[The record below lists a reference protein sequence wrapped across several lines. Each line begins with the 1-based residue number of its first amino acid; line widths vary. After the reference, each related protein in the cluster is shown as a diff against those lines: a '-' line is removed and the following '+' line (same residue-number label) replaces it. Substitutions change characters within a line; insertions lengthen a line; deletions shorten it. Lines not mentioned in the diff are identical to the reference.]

1 VLFQGDHCGFSVS
14 VPFRSKA
21 QCAGNGLSLGKHWNA
36 AAERHRNALRV
47 SLSAPTDCVVP
58 LGKGTTITCE
68 GRLAVN
74 TDKRTELAMIP
85 LKEH

>member
-1 VLFQGDHCGFSVS
+1 MLLQGNNYGFSVS

-21 QCAGNGLSLGKHWNA
+21 QCEGNGHSLGEHRNA
-36 AAERHRNALRV
+36 AAGRHRNALRV

-58 LGKGTTITCE
+58 LGKGTTIAYE
-68 GRLAVN
+68 ERLAVN
-74 TDKRTELAMIP
+74 ADKLTELAIIT